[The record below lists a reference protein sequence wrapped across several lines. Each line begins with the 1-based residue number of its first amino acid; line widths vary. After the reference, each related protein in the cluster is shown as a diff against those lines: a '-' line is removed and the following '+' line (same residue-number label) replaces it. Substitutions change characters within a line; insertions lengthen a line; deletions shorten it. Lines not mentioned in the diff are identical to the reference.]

1 MRRREF
7 ITFLAGAASW
17 PLTARAQDR
26 GKLFRIGFLGSTS
39 ANGLRERTK
48 AFRDGL
54 RVLGHDEGRILLS
67 RPAGRTATTN
77 ACLDC

>member
-7 ITFLAGAASW
+7 ITFLSGAASW
-17 PLTARAQDR
+17 PLTARGQDS
-26 GKLFRIGFLGSTS
+26 GKLFRIGFLGLTS

-54 RVLGHDEGRILLS
+54 RALGHE
-67 RPAGRTATTN
+67 
-77 ACLDC
+77 

>member
-7 ITFLAGAASW
+7 ITFLGGAAW
-17 PLTARAQDR
+17 PLTARAQDS

-54 RVLGHDEGRILLS
+54 RALGNE
-67 RPAGRTATTN
+67 
-77 ACLDC
+77 